1 MDTEPVPEPISSA
14 PKPIP
19 RGTGQFVSD
28 THTDAAPSEDER
40 PPHWINVTKVSLILL
55 SGTTDNR
62 RRKLTHLLLRFK

>member
-28 THTDAAPSEDER
+28 TYQDVAPSEDER
-40 PPHWINVTKVSLILL
+40 PPHWINVTKVSE
-55 SGTTDNR
+55 S
-62 RRKLTHLLLRFK
+62 HPFS

>member
-1 MDTEPVPEPISSA
+1 MCLSFPAARRAIVDSEPVPEPISSA

-40 PPHWINVTKVSLILL
+40 PPHWINVTKVSLIF
-55 SGTTDNR
+55 SS
-62 RRKLTHLLLRFK
+62 